1 MKTASGYWDEI
12 WRHRHLFWL
21 LVWRNFTLRYKQA
34 FLGIAWGI
42 IRPLALVFVFTF
54 VFHTLIRS
62 PSQDVPYVLLVV
74 TAIVPW
80 NFFAMALSEASTSLI
95 ANQQIISKVYIPRI
109 LFPLAAIA
117 VNFIDCV
124 IALAIIMIIAMW
136 WNILPTTQILL
147 LPALLALLTFLT
159 IGIGVFL
166 AALNIRYRDV
176 YHFLPIALQIG
187 ILISPIGFTSARI
200 PLEWRTIFF
209 LNPIATLSEGFRWS
223 ILHTQTGLD
232 EKTIGV
238 SFAIGIIIAILGI
251 MYFQRTEGSV
261 ADFL

>member
-1 MKTASGYWDEI
+1 MKTALSYWDEV
-12 WRHRHLFWL
+12 WRYRHIFWL
-21 LVWRNFTLRYKQA
+21 LLWRNLALRYKQT
-34 FLGIAWGI
+34 FLGITWGI

-62 PSQDVPYVLLVV
+62 PNQDVPYVLLVV

-80 NFFAMALSEASTSLI
+80 NFFAMALSEASISLI

-124 IALAIIMIIAMW
+124 IALAIIIIIAMW
-136 WNILPTTQILL
+136 WNILPTIQILM

-166 AALNIRYRDV
+166 AAITIRYRDV
-176 YHFLPIALQIG
+176 YHLLPIVLQIG
-187 ILISPIGFTSARI
+187 ILISPIGFSSTLI
-200 PLEWRTIFF
+200 PLKWKAAFF

-232 EKTIGV
+232 EKTLGI

-251 MYFQRTEGSV
+251 MYFQRTEGNV